1 VLEYSLTPPFR
12 YPREEGFDRM
22 MSVWKRLK
30 RWEKVLI
37 MVLTLLLLISIVLYI
52 RDYYWALDEA
62 FEACS
67 KGDFESCQ
75 DLRNYANSRII
86 NMFVALMTYLA
97 LVSIIIGYRYRKG
110 G

>member
-1 VLEYSLTPPFR
+1 
-12 YPREEGFDRM
+12 M

-86 NMFVALMTYLA
+86 NMFVTLMTYLA
-97 LVSIIIGYRYRKG
+97 LVSIIIGYRYRIG

>member
-1 VLEYSLTPPFR
+1 MT
-12 YPREEGFDRM
+12 
-22 MSVWKRLK
+22 SVWKRLK

-37 MVLTLLLLISIVLYI
+37 IVLTLLLLISIVLYI

-62 FEACS
+62 FEACTCS

-75 DLRNYANSRII
+75 DLRNYANSRIR